1 MYVCKCVCNSVSNKF
16 WFAIEPQS
24 LQAKKYYIVVVEAH
38 ECQRHTVAYEKFRMG
53 SGGSDE
59 KHMNIMNIDK
69 VQMMHIL
76 DQY

>member
-1 MYVCKCVCNSVSNKF
+1 MVRDRAPILAGEEV
-16 WFAIEPQS
+16 
-24 LQAKKYYIVVVEAH
+24 LVVVEAN
-38 ECQRHTVAYEKFRMG
+38 ECQRHTVAYEKFRIMR